1 MEKHIYS
8 LFELEDMPGDLNSLS
23 KTIRYSHTILSKLTE
38 IKSINYEVM
47 TVITLYRKLIE
58 NADGVFILA
67 DNGSVTPTTV
77 VARAAYEVFLQIE
90 YMFKEEKEIS
100 RKALSYYS
108 TWLYEEIVF
117 MEQQLKDTS
126 KTLLP
131 KEVLLAKLKS
141 NNELLNNRFPSF
153 KEEINRTKKRLKIK
167 HSPKW
172 YSLYNGPKNLGQ
184 LSKETS
190 VKEAHAILYKGMSA
204 EAHGI
209 KSITNISKQSKELDP
224 IRIDDISQLPIGFV
238 GSFITSSTI
247 KIVKKYLPNEF
258 NDCKQVLT
266 AILNSH

>member
-1 MEKHIYS
+1 MDDIYS
-8 LFELEDMPGDLNSLS
+8 LFDLEDMPVELSGLS
-23 KTIRYSHTILSKLTE
+23 KAIRYGHSILTKLTE
-38 IKSINYEVM
+38 LESLHYEEI
-47 TVITLYRKLIE
+47 TVITLFRKLLE

-67 DNGSVTPTTV
+67 DNGSVTPTTT

-90 YMFKEEKEIS
+90 FIFKEEKEIN

-117 MEQQLKDTS
+117 IEQQLKGTS

-131 KEVLLAKLKS
+131 KKVLLAKLKS
-141 NNELLNNRFPSF
+141 NNELLNNSFPSF
-153 KEEINRTKKRLKIK
+153 KEEINRTKRRLKIK

-209 KSITNISKQSKELDP
+209 KSITNISKHSKELDP

-238 GSFITSSTI
+238 RSFITSSTI
-247 KIVKKYLPNEF
+247 KIVKKYLPSEF
-258 NDCKQVLT
+258 HDCKQVLT